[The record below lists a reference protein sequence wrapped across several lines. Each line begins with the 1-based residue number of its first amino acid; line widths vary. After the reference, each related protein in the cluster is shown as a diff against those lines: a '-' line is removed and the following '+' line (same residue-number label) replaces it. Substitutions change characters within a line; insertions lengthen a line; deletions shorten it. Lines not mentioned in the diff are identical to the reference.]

1 MNDERPRFV
10 VDSMLGS
17 LARWLRMLGYDTA
30 YAKDMDDEDIVRLST
45 DERRTI
51 ITRDRELGSKP
62 GAVLIDEEELDL
74 QLKAVHE
81 KVGLTMDEASIRCSS
96 CNGTLVDLPKG
107 EASELVPKGALE
119 SNDAFWR
126 CESCGKAY
134 WRGTHWIGIM
144 ERLRKLNLA

>member
-1 MNDERPRFV
+1 MTGERPRFV

-30 YAKDMDDEDIVRLST
+30 YAKDIDDEEIVRLAT
-45 DERRTI
+45 DDGRTI
-51 ITRDRELGSKP
+51 ITRDRGLASKSD
-62 GAVLIDEEELDL
+62 VILIDEEELDL
-74 QLKAVHE
+74 QLKAIHD
-81 KVGLTMDEASIRCSS
+81 KVGLNMDEASIRCSS

-107 EASELVPKGALE
+107 EAAELVPKGALE
-119 SNDAFWR
+119 SNEVFWR

-144 ERLRKLNLA
+144 ERLRKLSLA

>member
-1 MNDERPRFV
+1 MSGDRPRFV

-30 YAKDMDDEDIVRLST
+30 YAKDLDDEEIIRLAK
-45 DERRTI
+45 DEGRTI
-51 ITRDRELGSKP
+51 VTRDRELASKP
-62 GAVLIDEEELDL
+62 GAILMTEEELEL
-74 QLKAVHE
+74 QLRVIHE
-81 KVGLTMDEASIRCSS
+81 KVSLTMDESSIRCSS
-96 CNGTLVDLPKG
+96 CNGTLVNLPKE

-119 SNDAFWR
+119 SNDLFWR

-144 ERLRKLNLA
+144 ERLRRLNLA